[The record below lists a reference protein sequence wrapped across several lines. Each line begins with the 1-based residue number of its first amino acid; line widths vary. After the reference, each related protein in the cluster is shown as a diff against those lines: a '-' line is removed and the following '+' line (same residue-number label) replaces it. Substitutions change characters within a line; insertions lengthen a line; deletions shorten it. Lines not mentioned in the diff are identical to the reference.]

1 MVQRSRAA
9 GEATLKAPSALDI
22 PTLAADD
29 SVSSSTKHVLR
40 SVHGMIEN
48 GWPGLLA
55 ALSFVVATNLS
66 DSLFADALQSYLN
79 VANVSGM
86 LGLTIPRDAFLTSL
100 AKFAIP
106 SRVVSSIEAYS
117 YVEPATPRIA
127 SASGPS
133 SSEGSGAPGAQ
144 APGLSE
150 RNMACLKI
158 LVTSAMFLAGSLG
171 PSWFDILETLQNA
184 DYVLTSKGQ
193 RPAGSS
199 KQVAS
204 NVPHSPGPSNRSASV
219 AAASNVAQPQIP
231 LFVDLDAE
239 SVQRSIQRLFDSSKN
254 LDDNAFHDFVSA
266 LCRLSSEMI
275 KMQSS
280 PETVIASPVGSEHDY
295 DRRSLSAPGSS
306 HQDAAAH
313 RRRISGIHLPRTL
326 VRKYRYRDGDGLLL
340 IRSVCLAA
348 RR

>member
-1 MVQRSRAA
+1 MSICEGFASSTLPLFNAIVVQRSRAA

-22 PTLAADD
+22 PTLASDD
-29 SVSSSTKHVLR
+29 SVSSSTKQVMQ

-79 VANVSGM
+79 VANASGM

-117 YVEPATPRIA
+117 YVEPATPRVA
-127 SASGPS
+127 STSGPS
-133 SSEGSGAPGAQ
+133 SSDGSAASGAL

-150 RNMACLKI
+150 RNLACLKI

-171 PSWFDILETLQNA
+171 SSWFDILETLQNA

-193 RPAGSS
+193 RPSS
-199 KQVAS
+199 KQATS
-204 NVPHSPGPSNRSASV
+204 NIPHSPGASHRQTSA
-219 AAASNVAQPQIP
+219 AAASNAAQPQIP
-231 LFVDLDAE
+231 LLVDLDAE

-254 LDDNAFHDFVSA
+254 LDDSAFHDFVSA

-280 PETVIASPVGSEHDY
+280 PETIVTSPVGSEHDY

-306 HQDAAAH
+306 HHDSAAH

-326 VRKYRYRDGDGLLL
+326 V
-340 IRSVCLAA
+340 
-348 RR
+348 